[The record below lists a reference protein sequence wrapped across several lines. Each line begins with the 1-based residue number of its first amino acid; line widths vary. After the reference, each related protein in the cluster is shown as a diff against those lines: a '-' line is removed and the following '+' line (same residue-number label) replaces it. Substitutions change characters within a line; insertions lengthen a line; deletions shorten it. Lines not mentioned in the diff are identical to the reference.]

1 MPKLRHK
8 NKHNNNKQ
16 LTKEKTMNVQNMTS
30 SNGNKV
36 ANQFVITNDDKE
48 QYYQSYN
55 SIIVKIGHDIIDK
68 NDGITVK
75 GVSINTYLDK
85 KYWNFSNT
93 TSKYRNKFLN
103 ETTKETIAKIKS
115 GEYKLVDLNA
125 EPISKETI
133 IISDN
138 GIA

>member
-1 MPKLRHK
+1 
-8 NKHNNNKQ
+8 
-16 LTKEKTMNVQNMTS
+16 MNVQNMTS

-103 ETTKETIAKIKS
+103 ETTKETMAKIKS
-115 GEYKLVDLNA
+115 GEYKLVDLNTIPA
-125 EPISKETI
+125 PEKIKGVGVNLSCLNTEGMSK
-133 IISDN
+133 
-138 GIA
+138 

>member
-1 MPKLRHK
+1 MQKIMDHVPKLRHN
-8 NKHNNNKQ
+8 NKYNNNKQ
-16 LTKEKTMNVQNMTS
+16 LTKKGNTMNVQNMTS

-36 ANQFVITNDDKE
+36 ANQFIVTDENTNE
-48 QYYQSYN
+48 YFQSYN
-55 SIIVKIGHDIIDK
+55 SMIVKKDYQAEF
-68 NDGITVK
+68 VK
-75 GVSINTYLDK
+75 ILLDK

-138 GIA
+138 GIAQ

>member
-8 NKHNNNKQ
+8 NKYNNNKQ

-36 ANQFVITNDDKE
+36 ANQFVINGKGGDE
-48 QYYQSYN
+48 YFQSYN
-55 SIIVKIGHDIIDK
+55 SIIAKKEYSTDSWEDLQI
-68 NDGITVK
+68 
-75 GVSINTYLDK
+75 YLDK
-85 KYWNFSNT
+85 KFWNFSNT

-103 ETTKETIAKIKS
+103 ETTKQTIAKIKS

-125 EPISKETI
+125 
-133 IISDN
+133 
-138 GIA
+138 

>member
-1 MPKLRHK
+1 MT
-8 NKHNNNKQ
+8 NKNNKG
-16 LTKEKTMNVQNMTS
+16 ETMNVQNMTS

-36 ANQFVITNDDKE
+36 ANQFLVTDLDGSSE
-48 QYYQSYN
+48 YFQSYN
-55 SIIVKIGHDIIDK
+55 SMIAKKVYHSSDIAEENVIE
-68 NDGITVK
+68 IL
-75 GVSINTYLDK
+75 LDE

-103 ETTKETIAKIKS
+103 ETTKETMAKIKS

-133 IISDN
+133 IISDS

>member
-1 MPKLRHK
+1 
-8 NKHNNNKQ
+8 
-16 LTKEKTMNVQNMTS
+16 MNVTNMTS

-85 KYWNFSNT
+85 KFWNFSNT

-115 GEYKLVDLNA
+115 GEYKLVDLNG
-125 EPISKETI
+125 IDNTSNSKV
-133 IISDN
+133 S
-138 GIA
+138 

>member
-1 MPKLRHK
+1 
-8 NKHNNNKQ
+8 
-16 LTKEKTMNVQNMTS
+16 MTS
-30 SNGNKV
+30 SNNNKV
-36 ANQFVITNDDKE
+36 ANQFIVTDENSNE
-48 QYYQSYN
+48 YFQSYN
-55 SIIVKIGHDIIDK
+55 SMIVKKQYSNMGSCGDEKLQIL
-68 NDGITVK
+68 
-75 GVSINTYLDK
+75 LDK

-103 ETTKETIAKIKS
+103 ETTKETMAKIKS

>member
-1 MPKLRHK
+1 
-8 NKHNNNKQ
+8 
-16 LTKEKTMNVQNMTS
+16 MNVQNMTS

-36 ANQFVITNDDKE
+36 ANQFIVTDEDTNE
-48 QYYQSYN
+48 YFQSYN
-55 SIIVKIGHDIIDK
+55 SMIVKKVYHSSDIAEENVIE
-68 NDGITVK
+68 IL
-75 GVSINTYLDK
+75 LDK

-103 ETTKETIAKIKS
+103 ETTKQTIAKIKS
-115 GEYKLVDLNA
+115 GEYKLIDLNA